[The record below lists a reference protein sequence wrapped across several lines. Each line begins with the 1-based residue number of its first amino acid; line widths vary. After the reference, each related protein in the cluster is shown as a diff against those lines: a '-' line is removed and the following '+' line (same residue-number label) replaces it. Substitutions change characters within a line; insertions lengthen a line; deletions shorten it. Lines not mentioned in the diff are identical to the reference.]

1 MLISIHTCIAYLENQ
16 QGPFTVVWLLLSFFY
31 FSLTIIFPCFCSGN
45 KSCMFFVNHL
55 VSDWLFLTI
64 RLLQINWKK
73 YVYTICLCFFF
84 SLFSLIL
91 KAWPPLCSFSWWILP
106 RPHFLVLS
114 WSFLPLFD
122 HFNSLSPNFRYTPT
136 AGPLLSA
143 PLLSWL
149 KLALSIFTGS
159 RHMPLYCNIKE

>member
-91 KAWPPLCSFSWWILP
+91 KAWPPFSSFSWWSCPAPTFWSSLEVFS
-106 RPHFLVLS
+106 HFS
-114 WSFLPLFD
+114 TTSIACPLI
-122 HFNSLSPNFRYTPT
+122 SGTLQQ
-136 AGPLLSA
+136 LA
-143 PLLSWL
+143 PYFQLHS
-149 KLALSIFTGS
+149 
-159 RHMPLYCNIKE
+159 